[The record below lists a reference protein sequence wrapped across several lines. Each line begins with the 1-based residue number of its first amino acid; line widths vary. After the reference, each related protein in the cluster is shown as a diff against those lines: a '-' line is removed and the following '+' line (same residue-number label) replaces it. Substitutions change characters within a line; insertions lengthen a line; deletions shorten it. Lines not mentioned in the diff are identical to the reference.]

1 MALQYEMVEKTTK
14 ISALET
20 KFDTLSM
27 PDLLKNSMMDLHE
40 DQTQTKMLTKL
51 MAEQQKEA
59 EKKQRVEKVKQNNES
74 RATSRMTRFKAELEN

>member
-59 EKKQRVEKVKQNNES
+59 EKKQRVEKVKQNNE
-74 RATSRMTRFKAELEN
+74 A